1 MELLRIENVGAT
13 LDGRRVLDRVD
24 IGPLPPGSL
33 TALLGANA
41 AGKSTLLRRIA
52 GDLDGPGL
60 IQVDSRPVK
69 FWPSQ
74 HSNRP
79 AFVPQDIF
87 AGAALRVLEAMLL
100 ACKQQG
106 GWRIAAD
113 ELDAVA
119 VLLRQLRIEGIAQ
132 CELQTLSG
140 GQRQLVSIAQA
151 LIRNP
156 RILLLDE
163 PTSALDLQ
171 RQFELLAL
179 LQWLTRERGLC
190 VLMASHDLNH
200 TLRFAD
206 YVAVLHEGR
215 VLAFGVPG
223 EVITPSLLAQVYG
236 VRARV
241 EHCSQGHLHVIVD
254 GQHVEPAVAFPSP
267 VLERTLT

>member
-1 MELLRIENVGAT
+1 MALLRIEKVDAT
-13 LDGRRVLDRVD
+13 LDGRTVLEQVD
-24 IGPLPPGSL
+24 LGPLPAGSL
-33 TALLGANA
+33 TVLLGANA

-52 GDLDGPGL
+52 GALDGRGA
-60 IQVDSRPVK
+60 IEVDGRPVAS
-69 FWPSQ
+69 WPPR
-74 HSNRP
+74 HPNRP

-87 AGAALRVLEAMLL
+87 AGAALRVLEVMLV
-100 ACKQQG
+100 ACRQQG

-119 VLLRQLRIEGIAQ
+119 ALLRRLRIDALAG
-132 CELQTLSG
+132 CELRTLSG

-151 LIRNP
+151 LIRAP

-179 LQWLTRERGLC
+179 LRSLAHEHGLC

-206 YVAVLHEGR
+206 HVAVLHAGR
-215 VLAFGVPG
+215 VLASGAPRD
-223 EVITPSLLAQVYG
+223 VITPALLAQVYG
-236 VRARV
+236 VRARI
-241 EHCSQGHLHVIVD
+241 EPCSEGQLHVVVD
-254 GQHVEPAVAFPSP
+254 GPYGDAAPPSIH
-267 VLERTLT
+267 LS